1 MHADSAYTN
10 TNNLGPLGETVNSVP
25 TRFFKGE
32 LGQIMKNERVSRL
45 WTFLLATALMLGCH
59 TAFAQMRIVGM
70 ISGTVTDPSGAAV
83 PGAKVALKDE
93 VNGTTKE
100 TTSNGSGQ
108 FQFPDLPFGA
118 FELTVSATGFQS
130 SITNHISVVA
140 SQTTDVPVAL
150 QVGQQ
155 TQTVTVE
162 GAAPILDTTTQL
174 VATTVEPKL
183 INELPLAARQALALA
198 ALVPGKTNGSNG
210 DTRFNNIPG
219 GAVEV
224 TVDGINDASNGY
236 KSGGTVFYTTVPV
249 RLGALEEVSVE
260 TSGLGADSGAE
271 SGVNIKFITKR
282 GGNQYHGSAFY
293 QPTSEQFNANSWSNN
308 ANKVPRAYNR
318 NHNFG
323 GNLGG
328 KLVPFGFL
336 KDKLFFFFNYE
347 YLYNPQVRVNTYS
360 VLTPAAAAGN
370 YTYLV
375 NGTTNQ
381 TNTVNLLTLAASQ
394 GAPNKLDPVA
404 QSIIATNAKIP
415 SYATRT
421 ASSDFNRTSWQWN
434 TSNNLYQYFPTT
446 RFDYYITPKEQLT
459 FAWNLEHSWQT
470 GYALLQDG
478 NRVNPFRIGGYF
490 VWNIALQSTLS
501 ASMFNEFR
509 YGVQHSGDSNALA
522 TQGYGTNFTYN
533 GTPLRIGGTLQFG
546 ATVPYIDQQN
556 VTGRHYI
563 TTIYDT
569 FTKIKGNHT
578 IQAGASYRRTDW
590 HDTGETFPLP
600 TYANGTPSGDPL
612 PGQLFTAATLPGD
625 INTDLGNS
633 GGAVQ
638 LYNELTGRVSQARL
652 GVVVDPATR
661 QYGGFINHTWTR
673 TYMGGAFVQDR
684 WRLKPNL
691 TVNFG
696 LRWEAQGDMYD
707 VEGIT
712 AIPSLSD
719 IYGPSVGLFSPGVM
733 SGNTNPVATIGHH
746 PYKPD
751 YLNFAPNLGFSWNP
765 TADSGLLGKLVG
777 THKTVIRG
785 GYSMSYYD
793 EGTQMFAQNLGNN
806 IGKTASQTLIPGQS
820 VLPAFTTLSDVVASP
835 LTPAAFTGIAPY
847 SPVDIQANNTFS
859 SLFYGMKPTL
869 VAPYTINW
877 NFGIQRE
884 LARGTVLEV
893 RYVGNQGHRSWR
905 TSNLNEVNIFENG
918 FLKEFQNAQNNL
930 TINQANG
937 KGATFQNNGLA
948 GQVNLPIFDAAFGP
962 RGTVPAIAAASGYTN
977 PTFVTNLQ
985 TGAAGALANSLATN
999 QNYVCRMFGSSFS
1012 PCTQTRIQPS
1022 ATQQY
1027 NAPGNYPINFF
1038 LLNPFDAGTLS
1049 YVDDSGWSSYNGL
1062 QVQLRKQFSHGLTW
1076 TTNYTFSKGLT
1087 NLPADS
1093 SIQNA
1098 DYFTWR
1104 NQSLD
1109 RRPSLFDQKH
1119 VLQTFGTYDL
1129 PIGKGKKLA
1138 INNRILDSLFG
1149 GWTTSSIIQFG
1160 TGFPTQLTGGFNTF
1174 NNQAS
1179 GVQLAP
1185 GVTLDQIASMFHG
1198 QPLQRVNQT
1207 GNSNPLLARSGATD
1221 LTRLAVPL
1229 SLVGPDGRANPQ
1241 FLTYNTTPG
1250 SLGQIL
1256 YIYSKNNFSWDAALT
1271 KAFKITERAKFA
1283 IFASAS
1289 NILNHP
1295 SWGMGSTNANST
1307 SFGTVGAPGGNRTMT
1322 FRGTLT
1328 F

>member
-1 MHADSAYTN
+1 M
-10 TNNLGPLGETVNSVP
+10 
-25 TRFFKGE
+25 
-32 LGQIMKNERVSRL
+32 
-45 WTFLLATALMLGCH
+45 LATALLLGCQ

-70 ISGTVTDPSGAAV
+70 ISGTVTDPTGAAV
-83 PGAKVALKDE
+83 PNAKVSLKDE
-93 VNGTTKE
+93 VNGTRKE
-100 TTSNGSGQ
+100 STSNGSGQ

-118 FELTVSATGFQS
+118 FELTVTAPGFQS
-130 SITNHISVVA
+130 SIVNHISVTA
-140 SQTTDVPVAL
+140 SQTTDVPVSL
-150 QVGQQ
+150 RVGQQ
-155 TQTVTVE
+155 TESVTVE
-162 GAAPILDTTTQL
+162 GVAPVLETTSQLVNTTTESK
-174 VATTVEPKL
+174 A
-183 INELPLAARQALALA
+183 INELPLGARNALALA
-198 ALVPGKTNGSNG
+198 ALVPGKTVGGAGGPNNTGNN
-210 DTRFNNIPG
+210 DTRFNNLPG

-260 TSGLGADSGAE
+260 TGGLGADSGAE

-282 GGNQYHGSAFY
+282 GGDQYHGSAFY
-293 QPTSEQFNANSWSNN
+293 QPTSEQFSANTWNNN

-318 NHNFG
+318 VHNFG
-323 GNLGG
+323 GNIGG

-336 KDKLFFFFNYE
+336 KNKLFFFFNYE
-347 YLYNPQVRVNTYS
+347 YAFNPQVRVNNYY
-360 VLTPAAAAGN
+360 VLTPEAAAGN

-381 TNTVNLLTLAASQ
+381 LNTVNVLTLAASQ

-404 QSIIATNAKIP
+404 GSILAANNKVP
-415 SYATRT
+415 SYATRL
-421 ASSDFNRTSWQWN
+421 ALSDFNHTAWQWN
-434 TSNNLYQYFPTT
+434 TSNNLYEYDPTT
-446 RFDYYITPKEQLT
+446 RFDYYVTPKHQLT
-459 FAWNLEHSWQT
+459 FAWNLRHTWQT

-501 ASMFNEFR
+501 PSMFNEFR
-509 YGVQHSGDSNALA
+509 YGVQHSGDSNASA
-522 TQGYGTNFTYN
+522 TPGYGTFFTYN
-533 GTPLRIGGTLQFG
+533 NNPLRIGSNLAFGVPGITNSG

-569 FTKIKGNHT
+569 FTKIRGNHT
-578 IQAGASYRRTDW
+578 IQAGASYRKTDW

-600 TYANGTPSGDPL
+600 TYVNGTPSGDPL

-625 INTDLGNS
+625 INTDLGNAS
-633 GGAVQ
+633 GATG
-638 LYNELTGRVSQARL
+638 LYNELTGRVASARL

-684 WRLKPNL
+684 WRIKPNL
-691 TVNFG
+691 TLNFG

-712 AIPSLSD
+712 AIPGQRD
-719 IYGPSVGLFSPGVM
+719 IYGPSVSLFTPGQL

-746 PYKPD
+746 PFPPD

-765 TADSGLLGKLVG
+765 SADSGFLGKIVG
-777 THKTVIRG
+777 THKTVIRA

-793 EGTQMFAQNLGNN
+793 EGTQLFAQNLGQN

-820 VLPAFTTLSDVVASP
+820 VLPAFTTLSDIVANP
-835 LTPAAFTGIAPY
+835 LGTGAFTGITPY

-859 SLFYGMKPTL
+859 SLFYGMKTTL

-877 NFGIQRE
+877 NFSIQRE
-884 LARGTVLEV
+884 LAKNTVLEV

-918 FLKEFQNAQNNL
+918 FLTEFKNAQNNL
-930 TINQANG
+930 AINQANG
-937 KGATFQNNGLA
+937 KGATFQNSGLA

-962 RGTVPAIAAASGYTN
+962 RGTVPAIAAASGYSN

-985 TGAAGALANSLATN
+985 QGAAGSLANTLASN
-999 QNYVCRMFGSSFS
+999 QNYVCRMFGNSFS
-1012 PCTQTRIQPS
+1012 PCTQARIQPS
-1022 ATQQY
+1022 AAQSY
-1027 NAPGNYPINFF
+1027 NAPGAGYPINFF
-1038 LLNPFDAGTLS
+1038 LLNPYSTNGTNSTLN

-1062 QVQLRKQFSHGLTW
+1062 QLQLRKQFSRGLTW
-1076 TTNYTFSKGLT
+1076 TANYTFSKSLT

-1098 DYFTWR
+1098 DYLTWR
-1104 NQSLD
+1104 NPSLD

-1119 VLQTFGTYDL
+1119 VFQTFGTYDL
-1129 PIGKGKKLA
+1129 PIGRGKKLA
-1138 INNRILDSLFG
+1138 INNRILDSLIG
-1149 GWTTSSIIQFG
+1149 GWTTSSIIQWSSG
-1160 TGFPTQLTGGFNTF
+1160 TPFQLSGGFNTF
-1174 NNQAS
+1174 NNQNS
-1179 GVQLAP
+1179 GVNLAP
-1185 GVTLDQIASMFHG
+1185 GVTLDDIAAMFHG
-1198 QPLQRVNQT
+1198 QPLQKINQT
-1207 GNSNPLLARSGATD
+1207 GNSNPLLARAGATD
-1221 LTRLAVPL
+1221 TTRLGVPL
-1229 SLVGPDGRANPQ
+1229 SLVGPDGRANTSIITP
-1241 FLTYNTTPG
+1241 NTTPG
-1250 SLGQIL
+1250 TLGQIL
-1256 YIYSKNNFSWDAALT
+1256 YIYGKNNFSWDAAIT
-1271 KAFKITERAKFA
+1271 KSFKITERAKFA
-1283 IFASAS
+1283 IFGSAS

-1295 SWGMGSTNANST
+1295 TWGMPSTNVFST
-1307 SFGTVGAPGGNRTMT
+1307 TFGTVGAPSGNRTMT

>member
-1 MHADSAYTN
+1 MIAVKRSGLLRCILLMAIAILVSQSA
-10 TNNLGPLGETVNSVP
+10 
-25 TRFFKGE
+25 
-32 LGQIMKNERVSRL
+32 I
-45 WTFLLATALMLGCH
+45 
-59 TAFAQMRIVGM
+59 AQMRIVGM
-70 ISGTVTDPSGAAV
+70 ISGTVTDPTNAAV
-83 PGAKVALKDE
+83 PGAKVVLRDE
-93 VNGTTKE
+93 VNGTKKE
-100 TTSNGSGQ
+100 TTTNGSGH
-108 FQFPDLPFGA
+108 FDFPDLPFGA
-118 FELTVSATGFQS
+118 FEVTVTAAGFQAS
-130 SITNHISVVA
+130 VTSHISVVA
-140 SQTTDVPVAL
+140 SQTTDVPVTL
-150 QVGQQ
+150 RVGQQ
-155 TQTVTVE
+155 TETVMVE
-162 GAAPILDTTTQL
+162 GTAPILETTSQL

-183 INELPLAARQALALA
+183 INELPLGGARQALGLA
-198 ALVPGKTNGSNG
+198 ALVPGKTTSSSTGG

-282 GGNQYHGSAFY
+282 GGNEYHGSGFY

-308 ANKVPRAYNR
+308 ANRVSRAYNR
-318 NHNFG
+318 VHNFG
-323 GNLGG
+323 GNIGG
-328 KLVPFGFL
+328 RLVPKGYL

-347 YLYNPQVRVNTYS
+347 YVFNPQVRINTYS
-360 VLTPAAAAGN
+360 VMTDAAAAGN
-370 YTYLV
+370 YTYLI

-381 TNTVNLLTLAASQ
+381 TATVNVLALAKAA
-394 GAPNKLDPVA
+394 GAPSTLDPVT
-404 QSIIATNAKIP
+404 QSIININAKIP

-434 TSNNLYQYFPTT
+434 TDNNLYQYYPTT

-459 FAWNLEHSWQT
+459 FAWNIEHSWQT
-470 GYALLQDG
+470 GYALLQGG

-490 VWNIALQSTLS
+490 VWNVALQSSLS
-501 ASMFNEFR
+501 STMFNELR
-509 YGVQHSGDSNALA
+509 YGVQHSGDSNASA
-522 TQGYGTNFTYN
+522 TSGYGTFFTYN
-533 GTPLRIGGTLQFG
+533 NVPLRIGGSLPFG
-546 ATVPYIDQQN
+546 ATNPFIDQQN

-578 IQAGASYRRTDW
+578 ITMGGSYRRTDW

-600 TYANGTPSGDPL
+600 TYGLGTPSGDPL
-612 PGQLFTAATLPGD
+612 PGQLFTATTLPGD
-625 INTDLGNS
+625 INTDLGNAS
-633 GGAVQ
+633 GATL
-638 LYNELTGRVSQARL
+638 LYNELVGRVASARL

-684 WRLKPNL
+684 WRIRNNL
-691 TVNFG
+691 TLNYG
-696 LRWEAQGDMYD
+696 LRWEGQGDMYD

-712 AIPSLSD
+712 AIPTQRD
-719 IYGPSVGLFSPGVM
+719 IFGPSVSLFTPGQL
-733 SGNTNPVATIGHH
+733 SGNNNPVATIGHH
-746 PYKPD
+746 PYPPD
-751 YLNFAPNLGFSWNP
+751 YKNFAPNLGLAWNP
-765 TADSGLLGKLVG
+765 SADSGLLGKLVG
-777 THKTVIRG
+777 THKTVIRAG
-785 GYSMSYYD
+785 WSMSYYD
-793 EGTQMFAQNLGNN
+793 EGTQLFAQNLGNN

-820 VLPAFTTLSDVVASP
+820 ILGSFTTLSQIAASP
-835 LTPAAFTGIAPY
+835 VPTSAFTGITPY

-859 SLFYGMKPTL
+859 SGFFGMKNSL

-877 NFGIQRE
+877 NLSVQRE
-884 LARGTVLEV
+884 LAKGTVLEV

-918 FLKEFQNAQNNL
+918 FLNEFKNAQNNL
-930 TINQANG
+930 NINQANG
-937 KGATFQNNGLA
+937 KGATFQNLGLP
-948 GQVNLPIFDAAFGP
+948 GQVNLPIFDAAFGA
-962 RGTVPAIAAASGYTN
+962 RGTVPAIAAASGYSS

-985 TGAAGALANSLATN
+985 TGGAGSLANTLATN

-1012 PCTQTRIQPS
+1012 PCTQARIQPS

-1038 LLNPFDAGTLS
+1038 ILNPFDAGTLS

-1076 TTNYTFSKGLT
+1076 TTNYTYSKSLT

-1129 PIGKGKKLA
+1129 PIGKGKLLP
-1138 INNRILDSLFG
+1138 INNKIMDLLFG
-1149 GWTTSSIIQFG
+1149 GWTTSSIVQFN
-1160 TGFPTQLTGGFNTF
+1160 TGVPVQLTGGFNTF

-1179 GVQLAP
+1179 GVQLAN
-1185 GVTLDQIASMFHG
+1185 GVTLDQIADMFHG
-1198 QPLQRVNQT
+1198 QPLQKVNQV
-1207 GNSNPLLARSGATD
+1207 GGSNALLNRAGATD

-1241 FLTYNTTPG
+1241 FMTYNQTPG

-1256 YIYSKNNFSWDAALT
+1256 YIYSKNGFSWDAALT
-1271 KAFKITERAKFA
+1271 KNFKLTEKMRFVLYTN
-1283 IFASAS
+1283 AS

-1295 SWGMGSTNANST
+1295 SWGMGNTNLNST

-1322 FRGTLT
+1322 FRGT
-1328 F
+1328 FIF